1 MTALAQV
8 ETPLSHVEQGHARVD
23 QESRCKALWAG
34 VLLYLVK
41 DALSY
46 AQGQSVY
53 GVSEMELH
61 AAYVDVA
68 EAGPMLRQ
76 VCGLLDLSP
85 GYVQRVFRAL
95 VAGWSDCPGK
105 ADV

>member
-1 MTALAQV
+1 MTALARV

-34 VLLYLVK
+34 VLVYLIK
-41 DALSY
+41 DAFSY
-46 AQGQSVY
+46 AQGQKVF

-68 EAGPMLRQ
+68 ESGPMLRQ

-85 GYVQRVFRAL
+85 GYVQRAFLAL
-95 VAGWSDCPGK
+95 VAGDAENSG
-105 ADV
+105 